1 MEIIL
6 KYFPDLTEEQRKQFA
21 ALYDLYIDWN
31 AKINV
36 ISRKDIEN
44 LYEHHV
50 LHSLG
55 IAKVIQFRPG
65 TKVMDLGTGGG
76 FPGIPLAI
84 LFPETKFH
92 LVDSIGKKV
101 RVATEVANAIGL
113 KNVTFRHARAEEEK
127 QALKKFILTNE
138 LTVKH
143 LLNTHLHLDHIFG
156 NPFMLKEFGLSAE
169 ANKAD
174 EFWIDEAPK
183 QSRMFGFQLQEEP
196 VPLGK
201 YLHDGDIITFGH
213 TKLEAIH
220 VPGHS
225 PGSLVYYC
233 KEENCMFSG
242 DVLFQGSIGRADL
255 SGGNFDELID
265 HICSRLFVLPNETVV
280 YPGHGAPTTIGM
292 EKAENPFFR

>member
-1 MEIIL
+1 MKIKRFEFNM
-6 KYFPDLTEEQRKQFA
+6 FPVNCYVLWDDTKEA
-21 ALYDLYIDWN
+21 VVID
-31 AKINV
+31 
-36 ISRKDIEN
+36 
-44 LYEHHV
+44 
-50 LHSLG
+50 
-55 IAKVIQFRPG
+55 PG
-65 TKVMDLGTGGG
+65 C
-76 FPGIPLAI
+76 FY
-84 LFPETKFH
+84 
-92 LVDSIGKKV
+92 
-101 RVATEVANAIGL
+101 
-113 KNVTFRHARAEEEK
+113 EEEK

-225 PGSLVYYC
+225 PGSL
-233 KEENCMFSG
+233 
-242 DVLFQGSIGRADL
+242 
-255 SGGNFDELID
+255 ID